1 MSNWD
6 DLKCLMHLAR
16 NQTMTN
22 AASALKTNVSTISR
36 RLERLNSSL
45 AEPALVK
52 FGNGWKLTSYGE
64 KLAEASTHFQIAL
77 NQVETEAL
85 NGQNT
90 KQVSRKITL
99 SAPHVLVS
107 AYLSGFF
114 AGFADLHPGIELN
127 IVAENKHERTADG
140 AVDLA
145 LHLER
150 PSKGRLMCRKV
161 GAIHTGIF
169 AKKSTHPTKWIGLDH
184 SMDNWPEMELAK
196 QIFKSE
202 PELRINTL
210 DGIKSA
216 VEQTGWA
223 GLGIDALYPEHQGWK
238 AIHSHASCASEGEAK
253 ILSGLKS
260 GYAREVWL
268 VYHETRR
275 HDAALRYVCDWIIQ
289 VFQQTQLKQNGAG
302 LPSQEHCV

>member
-1 MSNWD
+1 MPNWN

-16 NQTMTN
+16 SQTMTN
-22 AASALKTNVSTISR
+22 AAFALKANVSTVSR
-36 RLERLNSSL
+36 RLERLNSSF

-52 FGNGWKLTSYGE
+52 FGNGWKLTPYGD
-64 KLAEASTHFQIAL
+64 KLAEAAAHFQVSL
-77 NQVETEAL
+77 NRIETEEI
-85 NGQNT
+85 NGDNA

-140 AVDLA
+140 TVDLA

-161 GAIHTGIF
+161 GVLQTGIF
-169 AKKSTHPTKWIGLDH
+169 AKKSTHPTKWTGLDH
-184 SMDNWPEMELAK
+184 SMDNWPEMERAK

-210 DGIKSA
+210 ECIKSA
-216 VEQTGWA
+216 VEKTGWA
-223 GLGIDALYPEHQGWK
+223 GLGIDALYPENQGWK
-238 AIHSHASCASEGEAK
+238 TIEADACDVESK
-253 ILSGLKS
+253 TLAGMKPN
-260 GYAREVWL
+260 YAREVWL

-275 HDAALRYVCDWIIQ
+275 HDTALRYVCDWIIQ
-289 VFQQTQLKQNGAG
+289 VFQK
-302 LPSQEHCV
+302 SQFKKDNIGSHESECRI